1 MRSIAVGMGIQQIG
15 FFCAP
20 SVWEKLK
27 TLMRALINTV
37 GLGRARRV
45 IRLIYS
51 IPLQDDSLQM
61 LSIHHPLVV
70 EGMGGYDI
78 RDPIWVASV
87 IFDQLQ
93 VRWGINPPQKPILL
107 VTQGDPHEER
117 GISAIT
123 RVLADRLGISRALIF
138 LDPSIAPY
146 HAPNAD
152 RYKVVCEIPF
162 FKLVNRLQDGQ
173 SGSVLSITECV
184 DAHLGVKNAKRLDGN
199 KNELPNYYRDFAL
212 LQEITKVA
220 CKDICGHVT
229 IAHTSSD
236 LNEYSVSS
244 FYRVGLDLGLIDRND
259 MVPFPIEGK

>member
-1 MRSIAVGMGIQQIG
+1 MA
-15 FFCAP
+15 

-27 TLMRALINTV
+27 TLTRVLINTV
-37 GLGRARRV
+37 VLGRVRRNN
-45 IRLIYS
+45 RLRHTI
-51 IPLQDDSLQM
+51 QTRNDSLQM
-61 LSIHHPLVV
+61 LSSHHPLVV
-70 EGMGGYDI
+70 EGMGGHDV
-78 RDPIWVASV
+78 RDPIWVAS
-87 IFDQLQ
+87 IILDQLQ
-93 VRWGINPPQKPILL
+93 VCWAINPPQKPILL

-123 RVLADRLGISRALIF
+123 RVLSDRLGISRALIF

-162 FKLVNRLQDGQ
+162 SKLVNRLQDEQ
-173 SGSVLSITECV
+173 SGSFLSITECV
-184 DAHLGVKNAKRLDGN
+184 DEYLGVKNAKRRDGS
-199 KNELPNYYRDFAL
+199 KNELPYYYRDFAL

-220 CKDICGHVT
+220 CKVICGHVT

-259 MVPFPIEGK
+259 MVPFPIEDK